1 MSNAP
6 RAIPLITVAA
16 VLAAAALAAGQRVA
30 GGGPA
35 PPREATIAAISGVV
49 AAGGA
54 WMRAWQGTDNAD
66 GLVAAADGGLL
77 FAQEQPD
84 RVSKL
89 DADDRVSVVAERSEE
104 RRVGTGRERMRV
116 GEI

>member
-1 MSNAP
+1 MFRAP
-6 RAIPLITVAA
+6 RSSLPVMLVA
-16 VLAAAALAAGQRVA
+16 VAAAANLAGQRGA

-35 PPREATIAAISGVV
+35 PAREATITAIPGVV
-49 AAGGA
+49 AAGST

-66 GLVAAADGGLL
+66 GLVAAPDGGLL

-89 DADDRVSVVAERSEE
+89 DANDRVSVVAERSEE